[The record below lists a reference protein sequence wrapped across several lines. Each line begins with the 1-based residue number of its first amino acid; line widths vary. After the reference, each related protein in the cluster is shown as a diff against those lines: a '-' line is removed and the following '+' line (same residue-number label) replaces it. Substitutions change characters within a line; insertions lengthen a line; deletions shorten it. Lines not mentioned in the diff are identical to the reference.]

1 MKGGRGEMTS
11 GFNHAVLL
19 GKLAAAPEQLTTKN
33 GKAFLKAVL
42 SVSTYRKSAEDVS
55 EEHVVSVPITLFGK
69 TAEVF
74 GKYVLLGDVVHLAGH
89 LDSYGW
95 TDDQGKKRYSL
106 SFVGDQLTLLPNTRK
121 ELSPQRPKGDRFECS
136 SR

>member
-1 MKGGRGEMTS
+1 MAP

-19 GKLAAAPEQLTTKN
+19 GKLAAAPEQFTTRN

-42 SVSTYRKSAEDVS
+42 TVSTYRKTVEDVS
-55 EEHVVSVPITLFGK
+55 EEHVVSVPVTLFGK

-74 GKYVLLGDVVHLAGH
+74 GKYVLPGDVVHLAGH
-89 LDSYGW
+89 LDSYGF

-106 SFVGDQLTLLPNTRK
+106 SFVGDQLTLLPSNRK
-121 ELSPQRPKGDRFECS
+121 ELSPQQTERRPF
-136 SR
+136 